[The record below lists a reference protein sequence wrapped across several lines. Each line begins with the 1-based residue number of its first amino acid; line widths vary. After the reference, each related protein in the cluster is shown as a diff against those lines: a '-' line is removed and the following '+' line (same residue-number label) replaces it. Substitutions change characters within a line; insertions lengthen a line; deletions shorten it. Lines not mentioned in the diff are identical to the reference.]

1 MIKIFVPTKIADH
14 RYDICKSCDKLTFI
28 KTCSVCKCFMP
39 LKTKLDNVACPLKKW
54 GSANNTWGGK

>member
-1 MIKIFVPTKIADH
+1 MIKIFVPSKISEARWDK
-14 RYDICKSCDKLTFI
+14 CKKCDQLSSLNF
-28 KTCSVCKCFMP
+28 CKKCGCFMP